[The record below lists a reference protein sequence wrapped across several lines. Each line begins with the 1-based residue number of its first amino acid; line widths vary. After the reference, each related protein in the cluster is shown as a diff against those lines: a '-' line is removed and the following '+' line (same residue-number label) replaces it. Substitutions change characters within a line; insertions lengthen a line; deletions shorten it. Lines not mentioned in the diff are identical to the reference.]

1 MTILTPMRTEIFASY
16 LALSIVNYAEENV
29 ASGCWPSESAL
40 ARSQADYERLLPQGI
55 VTPDNY
61 LFEIMESEHGNAV
74 GYLWLSA
81 QEKFGNRSG
90 FVYDLKINEEHR
102 RKGHA
107 QRAFLALESIA
118 LELGISSIDLH
129 VFAHNINAKT
139 LYDQLGYRVTGV
151 NMSKKIGAIDT

>member
-1 MTILTPMRTEIFASY
+1 MRPEVFASY
-16 LALSIVNYAEENV
+16 LASSIVNYAEENV
-29 ASGCWPSESAL
+29 ASGRWPSELAL

-55 VTPDNY
+55 ATPNNY
-61 LFEIMESEHGNAV
+61 LFEIMESEHGDAI

-81 QEKFGNRSG
+81 QEKFGNRNG

-107 QRAFLALESIA
+107 KRAFIALESIA
-118 LELGISSIDLH
+118 VELGLSNIDLH

-139 LYDQLGYRVTGV
+139 LYDQLGYTVTGI
-151 NMSKKIGAIDT
+151 NMSKRIGASDI